1 MIKLHMNMNI
11 SHNIYGN
18 WVYNTIGMSSFG
30 ETAYVKR
37 FYSANEMIQCLAT
50 IGPIAASIKGT
61 TITNKKTYTT
71 AGHLLVVTGY
81 KIEDN
86 QTTIYINDPNV
97 PGVEVT
103 MTLANFLAVYRMVSY
118 VIE

>member
-1 MIKLHMNMNI
+1 MN
-11 SHNIYGN
+11 
-18 WVYNTIGMSSFG
+18 SFG
-30 ETAYVKR
+30 SGCFPQGAY
-37 FYSANEMIQCLAT
+37 
-50 IGPIAASIKGT
+50 P
-61 TITNKKTYTT
+61 YTT